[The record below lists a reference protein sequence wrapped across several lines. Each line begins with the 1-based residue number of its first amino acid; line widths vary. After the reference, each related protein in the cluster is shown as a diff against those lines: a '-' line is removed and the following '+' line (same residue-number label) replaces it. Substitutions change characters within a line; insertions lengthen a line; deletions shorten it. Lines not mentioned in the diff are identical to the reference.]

1 LFTRLFGT
9 SGFPRLWDFG
19 STTSDLGWL
28 HVMSDLGMCGAYLA
42 IACALSFFVLRKK
55 GLPFRAALW
64 LFTAFLLACGISQ
77 LMEAVVFWLPAYR
90 LAAFMKLVAAMMSW
104 ASLIALL
111 SIVPQALAM
120 RSPQELERELGECK
134 RIEVGLRESEQV
146 FRQMAESIREMFW
159 MQDGGWKRTLYVSPA
174 YEEVWGR
181 TCQSLYENPRSW
193 IDSVHPDDR
202 ELVMVQLEQ
211 QLGGITTDTEFRVAR
226 PDGSLRWVRC
236 HAFPIRDD
244 AGEVY
249 RVAGLAEDITERKLA
264 QEALRESEERFRGT
278 FENAAVGI
286 AHMDSQNRCLR
297 ANEKLGEILG
307 YPSSEL
313 VGKTLQEV
321 VHPDDLEPNLALF
334 DPLVQ
339 GKLPSFSMEKRFIRK
354 DGASVWTQVTASVQR
369 DAAAQPAFCI
379 AMVQDISERKRL
391 EAELSQAH
399 DRLELAVRGSNVR
412 IWDLDMPDGEFQ
424 NGRMYS
430 VNFWEHL
437 GYGPETQAE
446 TATALSLLHPDDLE
460 PAMRAVQAAL
470 SGETKAFEAEFR
482 VRHKDGTYRWML
494 SRGAVVRNAAGVPV
508 RFIGSD
514 VDTTDLKRAEAALRE
529 SEQRFGTF
537 VDHASDAFFLLDQRM
552 VILDVN
558 RRACQSLGYTRDE
571 LVGMTPTHLNA
582 DITPA
587 DLEDIERRLNLGE
600 SVAFESR
607 HRRKDGTVFP
617 VEIRAQA
624 FSEGDRHLTV
634 ALARDVTDR
643 KRAEE
648 ALRLSEQR
656 YRSLVEATAAV
667 VWTMAAN
674 GLAESEQPSWSA
686 FTGQST
692 DQLAGW
698 GWLDAIHPDDRAHT
712 FEDWS
717 TAVATCSLYQV
728 EYRVRRHDGEYRN
741 MLTRGVPILAGDGEI
756 REWFG
761 TCVDITD
768 LKRAEEAL
776 RESEERFR
784 GTFENAAVGIAHKD
798 VTGRFLRVNET
809 FCDIV
814 GYTRDELLTMTWQD
828 ITYPGDLAAIV
839 GQYNPLMRGESLSFS
854 LEKRYLRKDHSIVW
868 VDVSVSLQRDAAG
881 LPAYAIA
888 MVQDISERK
897 RLEGE
902 LRQAKESAESANRA
916 KDEFLANV
924 SHEIRTP
931 MNAILGMTELAL
943 DTPLTDDQRQY
954 LKTVRSAAESL
965 LGIINDLLDFSK
977 IEAGKLEL
985 DLADFSLRAALG
997 DTLRALAIRA
1007 HKKGLELVSHVQSDV
1022 PDALVGDAGR
1032 LRQSLLNLIGN
1043 AIKFTAEGE
1052 VVVRVEV
1059 ASDSVPEGEVGLR
1072 FTVTDTGIGIPPEK
1086 QETIF
1091 RAFEQEDTST
1101 TRKYGG
1107 TGLGLTIAA
1116 RLVALMGGRIT
1127 VDSQPGRGSTF
1138 SFAARFGLQPH
1149 QPESVASSPP
1159 VLLRNLRA
1167 LIVDDNVTNRRIL
1180 EEWLRG
1186 WQMEPAAVGDGLAA
1200 LNALWHAASVGRP
1213 YPLMLLDAR
1222 MPDTDG
1228 LALAAK
1234 LREHN
1239 ELSSTRIILLT
1250 SGDRPGDLARSRQ
1263 LGINANLLK
1272 PVQQEELLEMI
1283 YQVMSRTN
1291 GDATEAAQSA
1301 PSQEPIRG
1309 LGPNLKPLR
1318 ILIAEDNEFNAQ
1330 HLERLLV
1337 RGHHSVRLAN
1347 NGREALALLGIDAQ
1361 KSGADSLI
1369 PPGPSPPSF
1378 PAKASSATSDF
1389 DLLLLDLHMPE
1400 LDGFQVVQA
1409 LREREQV
1416 TGGHLPVIALTAR
1429 SRNEDRERCLAAG
1442 MDDFITKPVRSV
1454 ELFAAIERVL
1464 FDHKVPPPILPDTG
1478 DSTSLLDP
1486 VVLLGA
1492 CGDDAEGL
1500 RAMGQG
1506 FEVYLPLRLAEV
1518 ADALRNENAPGL
1530 RMAAHKLCGLLSAFS
1545 TVAGGV
1551 ASSLEDHAASGRLEE
1566 CRPLVEQLEV
1576 MARQLVQEMD
1586 GLSIESL
1593 REQMRAAGDT
1603 KSH

>member
-1 LFTRLFGT
+1 
-9 SGFPRLWDFG
+9 
-19 STTSDLGWL
+19 
-28 HVMSDLGMCGAYLA
+28 M
-42 IACALSFFVLRKK
+42 
-55 GLPFRAALW
+55 
-64 LFTAFLLACGISQ
+64 
-77 LMEAVVFWLPAYR
+77 
-90 LAAFMKLVAAMMSW
+90 
-104 ASLIALL
+104 
-111 SIVPQALAM
+111 
-120 RSPQELERELGECK
+120 
-134 RIEVGLRESEQV
+134 
-146 FRQMAESIREMFW
+146 
-159 MQDGGWKRTLYVSPA
+159 
-174 YEEVWGR
+174 
-181 TCQSLYENPRSW
+181 
-193 IDSVHPDDR
+193 
-202 ELVMVQLEQ
+202 
-211 QLGGITTDTEFRVAR
+211 
-226 PDGSLRWVRC
+226 
-236 HAFPIRDD
+236 
-244 AGEVY
+244 
-249 RVAGLAEDITERKLA
+249 
-264 QEALRESEERFRGT
+264 
-278 FENAAVGI
+278 
-286 AHMDSQNRCLR
+286 
-297 ANEKLGEILG
+297 
-307 YPSSEL
+307 

-334 DPLVQ
+334 DLLVR
-339 GKLPSFSMEKRFIRK
+339 GELPTFSMEKRFIHR
-354 DGASVWTQVTASVQR
+354 DGSIVWTQVTASLQR
-369 DAAAQPAFCI
+369 DAAGQPAYCI
-379 AMVQDISERKRL
+379 AIVQDISERKRL
-391 EAELSQAH
+391 EGELRQAH
-399 DRLELAVRGSNVR
+399 ARLELAVRGSN
-412 IWDLDMPDGEFQ
+412 ITICEMNMPDGVLENSRWEFV
-424 NGRMYS
+424 S
-430 VNFWEHL
+430 LDE
-437 GYGPETQAE
+437 QASYDRSE
-446 TATALSLLHPDDLE
+446 LPTDFATGMAFVHPDDRE
-460 PAMRAVQAAL
+460 RVERAMRAYL
-470 SGETKAFEAEFR
+470 SGQTREYEVESR
-482 VRHKDGTYRWML
+482 GRHKDGSYRWL
-494 SRGAVVRNAAGVPV
+494 LTRGVAVRDAEGRAIRLMSGT
-508 RFIGSD
+508 ID
-514 VDTTDLKRAEAALRE
+514 ITALKQAEEALRA
-529 SEQRFGTF
+529 SEKRFRTF
-537 VDHASDAFFLLDQRM
+537 VDHASDAFFLQGDGGT
-552 VILDVN
+552 ILDVN
-558 RRACQSLGYTRDE
+558 RRACESLGYTRDE
-571 LVGMTPTHLNA
+571 LVGKTPFEF
-582 DITPA
+582 DP
-587 DLEDIERRLNLGE
+587 DLTLAMLEEFGRSLDAGE
-600 SVAFESR
+600 SVAFDTR
-607 HRRKDGTVFP
+607 HRRKDGSVFP
-617 VEIRAQA
+617 VEVRAKA
-624 FSEGDRHLTV
+624 FWEGERRFTV
-634 ALARDVTDR
+634 SLARDVTDR

-656 YRSLVEATAAV
+656 YRSLVEATSAI
-667 VWTMAAN
+667 VWTLPAS
-674 GLAESEQPSWSA
+674 GLADKSEQPSWTA
-686 FTGQST
+686 FTGQT
-692 DQLAGW
+692 MGQFTGW
-698 GWLDAIHPDDRAHT
+698 DWLDAIHPDDRPHT
-712 FEDWS
+712 VQLWS
-717 TAVATCSLYQV
+717 AAVAARSFYQI
-728 EYRVRRHDGEYRN
+728 EYRVRRRDGEYRN
-741 MLTRGVPILAGDGEI
+741 MLTRGVPILAGNGEI

-761 TCVDITD
+761 TCIDITD
-768 LKRAEEAL
+768 LKRAEDAL

-798 VTGRFLRVNET
+798 VTGRFLRVNEK

-814 GYTRDELLTMTWQD
+814 GYTRDELLTRTWQD
-828 ITYPGDLAAIV
+828 ITYADDVAASL
-839 GQYNPLMRGESLSFS
+839 GQYIPLMRGESLSFS
-854 LEKRYLRKDHSIVW
+854 LEKRYLRKDRSLVW
-868 VDVSVSLQRDAAG
+868 ADVSVSLQHDAAG

-902 LRQAKESAESANRA
+902 LRQAKEGAEAANRA

-954 LKTVRSAAESL
+954 LKTVKSAADNL
-965 LGIINDLLDFSK
+965 LGLINDLLDFSK

-985 DLADFSLRAALG
+985 DLADFSLRAVLG
-997 DTLRALAIRA
+997 DTLRALAVRA
-1007 HKKGLELVSHVQSDV
+1007 HKKGLELISYVQSGV

-1032 LRQSLLNLIGN
+1032 LRQSLLNLVGN
-1043 AIKFTAEGE
+1043 AIKFTEEGE

-1059 ASDSVPEGEVGLR
+1059 ASDSVPEGEVGLH

-1107 TGLGLTIAA
+1107 TGLGLTIAS

-1138 SFAARFGLQPH
+1138 GFTARFGRQPH
-1149 QPESVASSPP
+1149 QPEPVAYPP
-1159 VLLRNLRA
+1159 VLLRNLRV
-1167 LIVDDNVTNRRIL
+1167 LLVDDNVTNRRIL

-1200 LNALWHAASVGRP
+1200 LNALWHATSLGRP

-1291 GDATEAAQSA
+1291 GDATEAARSA
-1301 PSQEPIRG
+1301 PSQEPTRG

-1347 NGREALALLGIDAQ
+1347 NGRVALTLLGIDDQ
-1361 KSGADSLI
+1361 TSGADSLTT
-1369 PPGPSPPSF
+1369 PGPSPPSS
-1378 PAKASSATSDF
+1378 PAKPSSLTSDF

-1409 LREREQV
+1409 IREREQV
-1416 TGGHLPVIALTAR
+1416 TGGHLPVIALTVR
-1429 SRNEDRERCLAAG
+1429 SRKEDRERCLAAG
-1442 MDDFITKPVRSV
+1442 MDDYLSKPVRSV

-1464 FDHKVPPPILPDTG
+1464 FDPRIPPPILPDTG

-1500 RAMGQG
+1500 RAMGQS
-1506 FEVYLPLRLAEV
+1506 FEVYLPRRLAEV
-1518 ADALRNENAPGL
+1518 ADALRNEDAPGL
-1530 RMAAHKLCGLLSAFS
+1530 RVAAHKLCGLLSAFS

-1551 ASSLEDHAASGRLEE
+1551 ASSLEDHAASGSLEE

-1576 MARQLVQEMD
+1576 MARELVQEMD

-1593 REQMRAAGDT
+1593 REQVRAAGDT
-1603 KSH
+1603 KSR

>member
-1 LFTRLFGT
+1 
-9 SGFPRLWDFG
+9 
-19 STTSDLGWL
+19 
-28 HVMSDLGMCGAYLA
+28 M
-42 IACALSFFVLRKK
+42 
-55 GLPFRAALW
+55 
-64 LFTAFLLACGISQ
+64 
-77 LMEAVVFWLPAYR
+77 
-90 LAAFMKLVAAMMSW
+90 
-104 ASLIALL
+104 
-111 SIVPQALAM
+111 
-120 RSPQELERELGECK
+120 
-134 RIEVGLRESEQV
+134 
-146 FRQMAESIREMFW
+146 
-159 MQDGGWKRTLYVSPA
+159 
-174 YEEVWGR
+174 
-181 TCQSLYENPRSW
+181 
-193 IDSVHPDDR
+193 
-202 ELVMVQLEQ
+202 
-211 QLGGITTDTEFRVAR
+211 
-226 PDGSLRWVRC
+226 
-236 HAFPIRDD
+236 
-244 AGEVY
+244 
-249 RVAGLAEDITERKLA
+249 
-264 QEALRESEERFRGT
+264 
-278 FENAAVGI
+278 
-286 AHMDSQNRCLR
+286 
-297 ANEKLGEILG
+297 
-307 YPSSEL
+307 
-313 VGKTLQEV
+313 
-321 VHPDDLEPNLALF
+321 
-334 DPLVQ
+334 
-339 GKLPSFSMEKRFIRK
+339 
-354 DGASVWTQVTASVQR
+354 
-369 DAAAQPAFCI
+369 
-379 AMVQDISERKRL
+379 
-391 EAELSQAH
+391 
-399 DRLELAVRGSNVR
+399 
-412 IWDLDMPDGEFQ
+412 
-424 NGRMYS
+424 
-430 VNFWEHL
+430 
-437 GYGPETQAE
+437 
-446 TATALSLLHPDDLE
+446 
-460 PAMRAVQAAL
+460 
-470 SGETKAFEAEFR
+470 
-482 VRHKDGTYRWML
+482 
-494 SRGAVVRNAAGVPV
+494 
-508 RFIGSD
+508 
-514 VDTTDLKRAEAALRE
+514 
-529 SEQRFGTF
+529 
-537 VDHASDAFFLLDQRM
+537 
-552 VILDVN
+552 N

-571 LVGMTPTHLNA
+571 LVGMTPTQLDA
-582 DITPA
+582 DITLA
-587 DLEDIERRLNLGE
+587 DLEDIERRLNAGE

-617 VEIRAQA
+617 VEVRAQA
-624 FSEGDRHLTV
+624 FSEGDRHFTV

-656 YRSLVEATAAV
+656 YRSLVEATSAI
-667 VWTMAAN
+667 VWTLPAS
-674 GLAESEQPSWSA
+674 GLADKSEQPSWTA
-686 FTGQST
+686 FTGQT
-692 DQLAGW
+692 MGQFTGW
-698 GWLDAIHPDDRAHT
+698 DWLDAIHPDDRPHT
-712 FEDWS
+712 VQLWS
-717 TAVATCSLYQV
+717 AAVAARSFYQI
-728 EYRVRRHDGEYRN
+728 EYRVRRRDGEYRN

-761 TCVDITD
+761 TCIDITD
-768 LKRAEEAL
+768 LKRAEDAL

-784 GTFENAAVGIAHKD
+784 STFENAAVGIAHKD
-798 VTGRFLRVNET
+798 VTGRFLRVNEK

-814 GYTRDELLTMTWQD
+814 GYTREELLTKTWQD
-828 ITYPGDLAAIV
+828 ITYPDDVATSLR
-839 GQYNPLMRGESLSFS
+839 QYSPLMRGESLSFS
-854 LEKRYLRKDHSIVW
+854 LEKRYLHKDHSLVW

-881 LPAYAIA
+881 SPTYAIA

-897 RLEGE
+897 RLEDE
-902 LRQAKESAESANRA
+902 LRQAKEGAEAANRS

-954 LKTVRSAAESL
+954 LKTVQSAADSL
-965 LGIINDLLDFSK
+965 LGVINDLLDFSK

-985 DLADFSLRAALG
+985 DCADFSLRAVLG
-997 DTLRALAIRA
+997 DTLRALALRA
-1007 HKKGLELVSHVQSDV
+1007 HKKGLELISHVQSGV

-1032 LRQSLLNLIGN
+1032 LRQSLLNLVGN
-1043 AIKFTAEGE
+1043 AIKFTEEGE

-1059 ASDSVPEGEVGLR
+1059 ASDAVPEGEVGLH

-1107 TGLGLTIAA
+1107 TGLGLTIAS
-1116 RLVALMGGRIT
+1116 RLVALMGGKIT

-1138 SFAARFGLQPH
+1138 AFTARFGRQPH
-1149 QPESVASSPP
+1149 PPEQVAAWLP
-1159 VLLRNLRA
+1159 VLLRDLRV
-1167 LIVDDNVTNRRIL
+1167 LVVDDSATNRTIL

-1200 LNALWHAASVGRP
+1200 LNALWHATSLGRP

-1263 LGINANLLK
+1263 LGINAHLLK

-1291 GDATEAAQSA
+1291 GDATEAARSA
-1301 PSQEPIRG
+1301 PSQEPTRG

-1347 NGREALALLGIDAQ
+1347 NGRVALALLGIDDQ
-1361 KSGADSLI
+1361 TSGADSLTT
-1369 PPGPSPPSF
+1369 PGPSPPSS
-1378 PAKASSATSDF
+1378 PAEPSSLTSDF

-1416 TGGHLPVIALTAR
+1416 TGGHLPVIALTAH
-1429 SRNEDRERCLAAG
+1429 SRKEDRERCLAAG
-1442 MDDFITKPVRSV
+1442 MDDYLSKPVRSV

-1464 FDHKVPPPILPDTG
+1464 FDDRIPPPILPDTG

-1500 RAMGQG
+1500 RTMGQS
-1506 FEVYLPLRLAEV
+1506 FEVYLPRRLAEV
-1518 ADALRNENAPGL
+1518 SDALRNEDAPGL
-1530 RMAAHKLCGLLSAFS
+1530 RVAAHKLCGLLSAFS

-1551 ASSLEDHAASGRLEE
+1551 ASSLEDHAASGSLEE

-1576 MARQLVQEMD
+1576 MARELVQEMD

-1593 REQMRAAGDT
+1593 REQVRAAGDT
-1603 KSH
+1603 KSR